1 MREEGYKLRTGY
13 FKALA
18 YPTRVKII
26 DFLKK
31 GEKSVGEISWQLK
44 IKQANISQHLAI
56 LRKAGIVTEKREGK
70 IVYYRIKDRR
80 VFEVLQLI
88 DHIMH
93 RGSREHTK
101 VLRSR

>member
-1 MREEGYKLRTGY
+1 MKEERYKLRTSY

-26 DFLKK
+26 DFLRK

-56 LRKAGIVTEKREGK
+56 LRKAGIVTEKRDGK
-70 IVYYRIKDRR
+70 IVYYRIKNRR
-80 VFEVLQLI
+80 IFEVLQLV
-88 DHIMH
+88 DHVMH
-93 RGSREHTK
+93 RGSKEHTK
-101 VLRSR
+101 ALRSR

>member
-1 MREEGYKLRTGY
+1 MREEGYKLRTSY

-70 IVYYRIKDRR
+70 IVYYCIKNRR

-101 VLRSR
+101 ALRSR

>member
-1 MREEGYKLRTGY
+1 MREEGYQLRTGY

-31 GEKSVGEISWQLK
+31 GQRSVGEISWQLK
-44 IKQANISQHLAI
+44 IKQANISQHLTI
-56 LRKAGIVTEKREGK
+56 LRKAGIVTERREGR
-70 IVYYRIKDRR
+70 IVYYHIKNSR

-88 DHIMH
+88 DHIMQ
-93 RGSREHTK
+93 RGSKERTK
-101 VLRSR
+101 ALRSR